1 MKEFGKEIATTY
13 KAGTIEMVKSMIKRE
28 LSQGG
33 L

>member
-13 KAGTIEMVKSMIKRE
+13 KAGTIEIFHDSRIFRRR
-28 LSQGG
+28 G